1 MRGNP
6 RACVRLE
13 HNEAVRMQAGS
24 PLALERVHFTVRD
37 KKEYLPLPE
46 IEPMDTGDPS
56 GRSHAPTIHIALT

>member
-1 MRGNP
+1 MCLG
-6 RACVRLE
+6 
-13 HNEAVRMQAGS
+13 HNEAAQMAAGI

-46 IEPMDTGDPS
+46 IEAMDTGDPS